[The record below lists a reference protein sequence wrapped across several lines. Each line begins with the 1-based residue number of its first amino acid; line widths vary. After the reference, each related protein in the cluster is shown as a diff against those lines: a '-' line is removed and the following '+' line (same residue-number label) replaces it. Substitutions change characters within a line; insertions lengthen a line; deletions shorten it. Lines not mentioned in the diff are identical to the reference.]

1 MDRIIQLLINAGA
14 LYVAVLVVPNLDF
27 SFESDNAWLRFLV
40 VAFIFGIVNTLVKP
54 LLQLLTLPI
63 TVVTLGLFLVV
74 VNALMLLLTDAISD
88 QLDLGLVVGDLL
100 AALLGAIVI
109 SIVSLILSMVV
120 GAVRRTA

>member
-54 LLQLLTLPI
+54 LLQL
-63 TVVTLGLFLVV
+63 FLVV
-74 VNALMLLLTDAISD
+74 VNALMLLLSDAISD
-88 QLDLGLVVGDLL
+88 QLDLGLVVGDFL

>member
-27 SFESDNAWLRFLV
+27 SFATDNAWLRFLI

-88 QLDLGLVVGDLL
+88 QLDLGLLVGDFL